1 MCKKK
6 LLCFWTFEEI
16 SQIIAFFCT
25 NFRVSL
31 VNCQCMPSCAF
42 LMDRHTTTREVDGSS
57 KNAFRTSSTT
67 TQNSLI
73 SSRRDKDLRVSG
85 G

>member
-1 MCKKK
+1 MCCVFGPLRKSPK
-6 LLCFWTFEEI
+6 LLHFLKKD
-16 SQIIAFFCT
+16 
-25 NFRVSL
+25 FRVSL
-31 VNCQCMPSCAF
+31 VDCQCMPSCAF